1 MKKIFTSLFLIF
13 FVFTLKAQVYN
24 QTTVLATYSAPSG
37 GAFGPVNLTGTPP
50 QPIGPGTLTF
60 YYRGD
65 LDSPTGGEFFEV
77 FDENNNLIGQSL
89 STGQCATFFDST
101 SFTVSAADIAQWAAN
116 GQITFSFNAGTGVNG
131 STLCGQPSGAY
142 VKLKYQF
149 QLVSLCRC
157 Y

>member
-77 FDENNNLIGQSL
+77 FDENNNVIRTQKL
-89 STGQCATFFDST
+89 
-101 SFTVSAADIAQWAAN
+101 VN
-116 GQITFSFNAGTGVNG
+116 YFSRVI
-131 STLCGQPSGAY
+131 
-142 VKLKYQF
+142 LKC
-149 QLVSLCRC
+149 LNEN
-157 Y
+157 